1 MSPRRKFLQTLLSVA
16 AFQFR
21 PKAAGEYP
29 SRQVI
34 SKLTLAAVKFES
46 DEECRE
52 PFGKLNPNE
61 YGVLP
66 VMLVLQNEGEQ
77 TLLLNRMEV
86 YYQVGGARIEPTPPT
101 DLPFLKGYKKPKL
114 GPTYPVPIPLP
125 KKKNPMSSVDLD
137 ARAFTA
143 KTLPKGESANGFFYF
158 QTRHRRNA
166 VIYVSGIREGVT
178 NKELFFAELPLDSP
192 NP

>member
-1 MSPRRKFLQTLLSVA
+1 LSVA

-21 PKAAGEYP
+21 PKPAADYP

-34 SKLTLAAVKFES
+34 GKLTLAAVKYES

-66 VMLVLQNEGEQ
+66 VMLVLQNNGDE
-77 TLLLNRMEV
+77 TLLLDRMEV
-86 YYQVGGARIEPTPPT
+86 YYQVGSSRIEPTPST
-101 DLPFLKGYKKPKL
+101 DLPFLRPPKKPSL
-114 GPTYPVPIPLP
+114 GPSYPVPIPLP
-125 KKKNPMSSVDLD
+125 KKKNPMSNVDLD

-143 KTLPKGESANGFFYF
+143 KTLLKGESASGFFYF
-158 QTRHRRNA
+158 RTRHHRNS
-166 VIYVSGIREGVT
+166 VIYVSGIREGRT
-178 NKELFFAELPLDSP
+178 NKEIFFAELPLDSP
-192 NP
+192 SQ